1 MYKKY
6 TLDNGLRIVT
16 EHIPQVKSI
25 SIGLWIKA
33 GSRNEDESNNGVS
46 HFIEHML
53 FKGTENRSAKDIAE
67 EIDGI
72 GGQINAFTSKEC
84 TCYYAKVLDEHY
96 ELVLDVLAD
105 MFFKSKLDSLEIDKE
120 RSVIIEEISMYEDSP
135 EDLAHDLLSQT
146 IYSGNTLGL
155 PILGTQKT
163 LENIDKKSMKD
174 YMENYYTPDNTVI
187 AIAGNFEEKSLLQAI
202 EKRFANWESQP
213 HRSKQASEIKLNFEE
228 KVKKKEIEQVHL
240 CLGFQGTSLDSKN
253 LYPLLVFNNI
263 LGGSMSSRLFQNI
276 REEKGLAYSIY
287 SYPSIYT
294 DSGFLAIYAG
304 MNPQQYSVV
313 SELIS
318 QELSNL
324 REKGL
329 TETEFRKSKEQLK
342 GNYILGLESTSG
354 RMSSMGKSELLLGK
368 IYSPK
373 EVVDRINRIEIKNVL
388 QVIEDSIGTNNICSA
403 TVRK

>member
-16 EHIPQVKSI
+16 EHIPHVKSI